1 MRLNPTE
8 TMQTLLTPLYA
19 SSKFHMTN
27 GLHYNFMSL
36 ILQTLQGYATPSTVY
51 QEKVA
56 ALAAALKEE
65 NTQIGVPRK
74 SEQTA
79 LLWNAV
85 EACNTL
91 YTHLRQIVRGYAGIP
106 LLEQHVVATQLKA
119 VFDQFPLNVKWKM
132 GQRMGSLTKLMGQ
145 LQAEPVQSWLCEMG
159 LEKVVEEMAA
169 RHREAQRA
177 LLDRN
182 REVSKRTPAG
192 LQKARKVTDAA
203 YDECVEVVQA
213 LYTTQPDEELLQLI
227 QSCNRQIDH
236 ALTEMAGR
244 KTADCR
250 VVADEAEALRAS
262 AEGTEDATESKE
274 VQ

>member
-8 TMQTLLTPLYA
+8 TMHTLLTPLYA

-65 NTQIGVPRK
+65 NAQIGVPKK

-91 YTHLRQIVRGYAGIP
+91 YTHLRQIVRGYAGIS

-119 VFDQFPLNVKWKM
+119 
-132 GQRMGSLTKLMGQ
+132 
-145 LQAEPVQSWLCEMG
+145 
-159 LEKVVEEMAA
+159 
-169 RHREAQRA
+169 
-177 LLDRN
+177 
-182 REVSKRTPAG
+182 
-192 LQKARKVTDAA
+192 
-203 YDECVEVVQA
+203 
-213 LYTTQPDEELLQLI
+213 
-227 QSCNRQIDH
+227 
-236 ALTEMAGR
+236 
-244 KTADCR
+244 
-250 VVADEAEALRAS
+250 
-262 AEGTEDATESKE
+262 
-274 VQ
+274 